1 MKPDSKLAQSIDSGN
16 FFTTAEYLPPVGID
30 ASKSKALFS
39 GLGATA
45 AAVNV
50 SDNPFGVVTSS
61 LAGSLALDRSGVE
74 PVVQFVTR
82 DRNRMALQSD
92 ILGAASLGIKNVLC
106 LSGYHQTLT
115 ACPESAN
122 VYDIDSIQLCAAV
135 TQMCNEGVLL
145 DGTKIEQDINMLV
158 GAVANPYMR
167 PMALNM
173 MRLAKKVEAGAKF
186 IQTQAIFDL
195 TALGQWLDAA
205 RSEGLTERTAILAGV
220 LPLSDAAE
228 AEHLRDTFTDFR
240 IPDAVIDRLKSAAD
254 PKAEGLAIATETIAQ
269 IKTLDGVRGIHILSG
284 GKEAIVPELTK
295 AAGL

>member
-1 MKPDSKLAQSIDSGN
+1 MTPDSKLAQHIESGN
-16 FFTTAEYLPPVGID
+16 FFITAEYLPPVGMD
-30 ASKSKALFS
+30 ADQSKTMFTAL
-39 GLGATA
+39 GQAA

-61 LAGSLALDRSGVE
+61 LAGSVAVTQAGVE

-122 VYDIDSIQLCAAV
+122 VYDIDSIQLCSAV
-135 TQMCNEGVLL
+135 TQMCNEGTLL
-145 DGTKIEQDINMLV
+145 DGTKIEQAFSMLV

-167 PMALNM
+167 PLALNM
-173 MRLAKKVEAGAKF
+173 MRLAKKVQAGAKF

-195 TALGQWLDAA
+195 REFEEWLNAA
-205 RSEGLTERTAILAGV
+205 RSDGLTDQTAILAGV
-220 LPLSDAAE
+220 LPLTDAAE
-228 AEHLRDTFTDFR
+228 AETLRDTFTDFR
-240 IPDAVIDRLKSAAD
+240 IPDEVIDRLKKAGDAE
-254 PKAEGLAIATETIAQ
+254 AEGMAIATEVINE
-269 IKTLDGVRGIHILSG
+269 IKKMDGVRGIHILSG
-284 GKEAIVPELTK
+284 GKEAIVPELVK

>member
-1 MKPDSKLAQSIDSGN
+1 MKPDSKLAQSIDSGK

-30 ASKSKALFS
+30 TDKSKAVFAAM
-39 GLGATA
+39 GETA
-45 AAVNV
+45 SAVNV
-50 SDNPFGVVTSS
+50 SDNPFGVATSS
-61 LAGSLALDRSGVE
+61 LAGSVALDQCGVE

-82 DRNRMALQSD
+82 DRNRIALQSD

-122 VYDIDSIQLCAAV
+122 VYDIDSIQLCSAV
-135 TQMCNEGVLL
+135 TQMCNDGVLL
-145 DGTKIEQDINMLV
+145 DGTKIEQDISMLV

-167 PMALNM
+167 PLALNM
-173 MRLAKKVEAGAKF
+173 MRLAKKVQAGAKF

-195 TALGQWLDAA
+195 TAFEEWLNAA
-205 RSEGLTERTAILAGV
+205 RAEGLTEQTAILAGV

-228 AEHLRDTFTDFR
+228 AETLRDTFTDFR
-240 IPDAVIDRLKSAAD
+240 IPDSVIDRLKKASD
-254 PKAEGLAIATETIAQ
+254 PKAEGIAMAAEIINK
-269 IKTLDGVRGIHILSG
+269 IKKLDGVRGIHILSG
-284 GKEAIVPELTK
+284 GKEEIVPELSK